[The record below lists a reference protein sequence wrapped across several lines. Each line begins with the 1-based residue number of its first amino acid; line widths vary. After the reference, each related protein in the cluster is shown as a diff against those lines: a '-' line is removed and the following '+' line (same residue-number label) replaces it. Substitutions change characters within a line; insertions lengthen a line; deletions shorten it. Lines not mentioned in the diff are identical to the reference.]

1 MLAEDTTY
9 SYWVLAVL
17 ASSMLGGQW
26 LECKRF
32 ILCRATRV
40 PAMTTHPLPKSP
52 PVVWN
57 LATTTRVTLELVADM
72 RVEGVVC
79 QVDCQTAVGWA
90 SSVIQVMAVVA
101 TWNALPP
108 SPHLPQR
115 RMGSPLRNIRWRHW
129 GMCLLL
135 RLPNMAALMIMP
147 SLIR

>member
-1 MLAEDTTY
+1 MLAEDMIY
-9 SYWVLAVL
+9 RHWVLAVL
-17 ASSMLGGQW
+17 ASYILGGQW
-26 LECKRF
+26 LECKLF
-32 ILCRATRV
+32 IFCRATRV
-40 PAMTTHPLPKSP
+40 PAMTTRPLPKSP

-72 RVEGVVC
+72 RAGGVVC
-79 QVDCQTAVGWA
+79 QVHCQTAVGWA
-90 SSVIQVMAVVA
+90 SSVIQVMALVA
-101 TWNALPP
+101 RWNALPP

-115 RMGSPLRNIRWRHW
+115 RMGSLLRSIRWHHW